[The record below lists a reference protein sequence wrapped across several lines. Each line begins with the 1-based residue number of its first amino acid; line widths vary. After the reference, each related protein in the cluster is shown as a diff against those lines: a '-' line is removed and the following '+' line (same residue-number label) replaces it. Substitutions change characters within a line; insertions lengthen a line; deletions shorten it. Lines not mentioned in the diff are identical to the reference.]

1 MINVWKSTRPFL
13 QSAICMAALALAQIE
28 ATCQRSCLLHK
39 PVQSDSS
46 LAFSASPE
54 QPVNLM
60 GVTKRLIDGT
70 SDRPSAVFTF
80 LSRLRIH
87 DLDRSLFTMLQLPEG
102 HPRTACGINPPAS
115 PRAPPA

>member
-1 MINVWKSTRPFL
+1 MISLWKSTRPFL

-39 PVQSDSS
+39 PAQSDSS
-46 LAFSASPE
+46 LAFSASQE

-60 GVTKRLIDGT
+60 GVTKRLIDGA
-70 SDRPSAVFTF
+70 SDRPSAVFAF
-80 LSRLRIH
+80 PSRLGIH
-87 DLDRSLFTMLQLPEG
+87 DLDHSLFAMLQLPEG
-102 HPRTACGINPPAS
+102 HPHTAFDIDPLAS